1 MVEKKPGPSG
11 GERRFLAVC
20 GAALIL
26 TGALAFW
33 FSVPFGPAVSDPGA
47 ARPLIQS
54 ARVDLNTAG
63 LEALC
68 TLPGIGEEKAQRIL
82 DYRAEYGPFRRVEDA
97 ARVSGIS
104 EAMIERWQG
113 LAYAG

>member
-1 MVEKKPGPSG
+1 MKEKKPGHSG

-20 GAALIL
+20 GAALLL
-26 TGALAFW
+26 TVALAFW
-33 FSVPFGPAVSDPGA
+33 FSVPFGPTVSDPGA
-47 ARPLIQS
+47 AAPLVQS
-54 ARVDLNTAG
+54 ARVDLNAAG

-82 DYRAEYGPFRRVEDA
+82 EYRAEHGPFRRVEDA

-104 EAMIERWQG
+104 EAMIEQWQG